1 MSVHI
6 VIPARFASSRLP
18 GKPLADIA
26 GRPMVVRVAE
36 RAAATIAD
44 DVTVAVDDL
53 RVQRAVAEAG
63 FSAVVT
69 NVEHTSGSDR
79 TMEVARIN
87 GWGDDDIVVNVQ
99 GDEPLIPIA
108 VINRLIESMSSSRDL
123 QMATVAEPLDSFSDF
138 VNPNVV
144 KVVTNDR
151 SCALYFSRANIP
163 YARDA
168 QESMSDQS
176 WAEFAKNHNIRRHV
190 GLYAF
195 RVRGLRRFVELGPST
210 LEQIE
215 MLEQLRWL
223 QAGLDLLVVDAFE
236 RVPGGV
242 DTLADLERV
251 QALWPGKDQ

>member
-1 MSVHI
+1 MPVHI

-18 GKPLADIA
+18 GKPLAEIS

-36 RAAATIAD
+36 RAAATVAD
-44 DVTVAVDDL
+44 DVTVAVDDP
-53 RVQRAVAEAG
+53 RVQRAVHAAG
-63 FSAVVT
+63 FNAVFT
-69 NVEHTSGSDR
+69 NVDHTSGSDR

-87 GWGDDDIVVNVQ
+87 GWADDDIVVNVQ
-99 GDEPLIPIA
+99 GDEPLIPIS
-108 VINRLIESMSSSRDL
+108 VIDRLIESMSSSRDL

-138 VNPNVV
+138 ANPNVV
-144 KVVTNDR
+144 KVVTNDQ

-163 YARDA
+163 YPRDA
-168 QESMSDQS
+168 QEEMSEQT
-176 WAEFAKNHNIRRHV
+176 WIELAKNHKIRRHV

-195 RVRGLRRFVELGPST
+195 RVRGLRRFVELGPSS

-223 QAGLDLLVVDAFE
+223 QAGHELLVVDAGE

-242 DTLADLERV
+242 DTPADLERV
-251 QALWPGKDQ
+251 QALWPGSDQ

>member
-1 MSVHI
+1 MAVHI

-36 RAAATIAD
+36 RAATTIAD
-44 DVTVAVDDL
+44 DVTVAVDDQ
-53 RVQRAVAEAG
+53 RVQRAVTAAG
-63 FSAVVT
+63 FNAVLT
-69 NVEHTSGSDR
+69 DVEHTSGSDR
-79 TMEVARIN
+79 SMEVARIN
-87 GWGDDDIVVNVQ
+87 HWHDDDIVVNVQ

-108 VINRLIESMSSSRDL
+108 VINRLVESMTSSHDL

-138 VNPNVV
+138 INPNVV
-144 KVVTNDR
+144 KVVTNDQ
-151 SCALYFSRANIP
+151 SCAMYFSRANIP

-168 QESMSDQS
+168 QEDMSEQS
-176 WAEFAKNHNIRRHV
+176 WVEFAKANKIRRHV

-195 RVRGLRRFVELGPST
+195 RVSGLRRFVELGPSI

-223 QAGLDLLVVDAFE
+223 QAGLDLLVVDASE

-242 DTLADLERV
+242 DTPVDLERV
-251 QALWPGKDQ
+251 QALWPGKEE

>member
-63 FSAVVT
+63 FSAVLT

-251 QALWPGKDQ
+251 QALWQGKDQ

>member
-1 MSVHI
+1 
-6 VIPARFASSRLP
+6 
-18 GKPLADIA
+18 
-26 GRPMVVRVAE
+26 
-36 RAAATIAD
+36 
-44 DVTVAVDDL
+44 
-53 RVQRAVAEAG
+53 
-63 FSAVVT
+63 
-69 NVEHTSGSDR
+69 
-79 TMEVARIN
+79 
-87 GWGDDDIVVNVQ
+87 
-99 GDEPLIPIA
+99 
-108 VINRLIESMSSSRDL
+108 
-123 QMATVAEPLDSFSDF
+123 
-138 VNPNVV
+138 
-144 KVVTNDR
+144 
-151 SCALYFSRANIP
+151 LYFSRANIP

-168 QESMSDQS
+168 QESMSEQS